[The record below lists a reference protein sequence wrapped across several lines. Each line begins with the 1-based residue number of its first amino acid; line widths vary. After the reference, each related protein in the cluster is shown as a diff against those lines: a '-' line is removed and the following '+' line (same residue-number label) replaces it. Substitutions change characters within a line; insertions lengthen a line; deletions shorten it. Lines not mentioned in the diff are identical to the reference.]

1 MQTCHERSIFSHT
14 SFNHFP
20 ILSLEHFLSDTV
32 QPKRDH
38 AHTNTL
44 PIYSLPFAP
53 FHVFS
58 LSRDHRNARTGLLV
72 HLLGVL
78 HRPAPRLHR
87 CLKAQTK
94 AKSEANAVGEG
105 SVRNLCLSPWLVW
118 LVGLIVPLICKTF
131 AETCHSRRFWMLL
144 PGMIVTYSHIPPS
157 KLAELQTSGVVKS
170 WTLLMNRREN
180 TSWLLEVPAVL
191 STSL

>member
-1 MQTCHERSIFSHT
+1 MSERSKRHLHAGTLGSLHLAWPNSFPQPDKRCLGPRAPTNSISMYLHMQTCHERSIFSHT

-78 HRPAPRLHR
+78 HRPRAAPAALP
-87 CLKAQTK
+87 
-94 AKSEANAVGEG
+94 EG
-105 SVRNLCLSPWLVW
+105 SDESEERSERGRRRFGPKSLSFAVVG
-118 LVGLIVPLICKTF
+118 LVGWF
-131 AETCHSRRFWMLL
+131 DSAFDM
-144 PGMIVTYSHIPPS
+144 
-157 KLAELQTSGVVKS
+157 
-170 WTLLMNRREN
+170 
-180 TSWLLEVPAVL
+180 
-191 STSL
+191 